1 MNNALRNIDEAMIS
15 KLRDA
20 VIHATQDFGLGQ
32 NDYQTFLSLHIKRA
46 ISSRSPIVIA
56 EHGAGKSYWIKK
68 LQNVDMDFYD
78 GDRKIEFKTG
88 FIEKSSSPLHH
99 PDAGVFHQAINNG
112 FTKSDIIL
120 GMIIGQLDIDGIS
133 NKTWLE
139 RIQWISRQDIFNLV
153 KSANESLER
162 DKKSVIFLFDDLA
175 TLSTDINEQKEWMQ
189 SVIDVI
195 TGLHRFRN
203 INPKI
208 FVRSS
213 SLTDI
218 TYNKAKCPDTIMYWT
233 RRDTHKLLLNSMIH
247 DPLHGDS
254 VQSAWLREYYFG
266 RNEEIIHSPRLND
279 GRLLDRLISDLM
291 PVDDPRR
298 PVVSSTIHG
307 LSDGNEII
315 EPARFMSMINRAALM
330 TTQEDGFN
338 TSKVIDPHAIKKS
351 IRIESELASNDFKFR
366 HPDIASIMHDI
377 ASEHI
382 SAPFYWDDIRHIIHD
397 DDSIKDNLVRHGVV
411 RIMGDVNRLDVPE
424 LYRTGF
430 GFGRH
435 GGVKIMA
442 HSNPTE
448 SMGM

>member
-1 MNNALRNIDEAMIS
+1 MNNALKNIDEAMIS
-15 KLRDA
+15 GLRDA

-32 NDYQTFLSLHIKRA
+32 NDYQTFLSPNIRKA
-46 ISSRSPIVIA
+46 ISSGSPIVIA

-88 FIEKSSSPLHH
+88 FIEKSSSPLYH

-112 FTKSDIIL
+112 FAKSDIIL
-120 GMIIGQLDIDGIS
+120 GMIIGQFDIDGIS

-139 RIQWISRQDIFNLV
+139 RIQWTSRQDIFNLV

-218 TYNKAKCPDTIMYWT
+218 AYNKAKCPDTIMRWNQ
-233 RRDTHKLLLNSMIH
+233 RDIHKLLLNSMMS
-247 DPLHGDS
+247 DPLHGDF

-266 RNEEIIHSPRLND
+266 RSEEIIYSQRLD
-279 GRLLDRLISDLM
+279 ARKFLDKIISDLM
-291 PVDDPRR
+291 PVTVR
-298 PVVSSTIHG
+298 G
-307 LSDGNEII
+307 LMDGNDII
-315 EPARFMSMINRAALM
+315 EPARFMSMINRAAWM
-330 TTQEDGFN
+330 TKCEDGLDV
-338 TSKVIDPHAIKKS
+338 SRVIDPQAIRKS
-351 IRIESELASNDFKFR
+351 IRIESKLASADFESRYPFIGSMMC
-366 HPDIASIMHDI
+366 DIVNSGTL
-377 ASEHI
+377 S
-382 SAPFYWDDIRHIIHD
+382 PFQWDDVKHVIQSYD
-397 DDSIKDNLVRHGVV
+397 AYTMTPELLKRHGVV
-411 RIMGDVNRLDVPE
+411 DILTDGRVDIPE
-424 LYRTGF
+424 MYRAGF

-435 GGVKIMA
+435 GGVKAKA
-442 HSNPTE
+442 HSSPVD